1 MKGDSPAPKTIDEY
15 IATSPPDV
23 QPILQRIRV
32 TIRKAVPDAQETI
45 SYRMPTFKRHGVVL
59 HFAAFKEHIG
69 VYPPVRGD
77 AELMKK
83 LAPYANE
90 KGNLRFPLAA
100 RIPYALIGEIAK
112 VRARQNA
119 AKAKVGRTRTA
130 RNSE

>member
-1 MKGDSPAPKTIDEY
+1 MKADSPAPGTIDEY
-15 IATSPPDV
+15 IAMSPPDV
-23 QPILQRIRV
+23 QPVLQRIRV

-45 SYRMPTFKRHGVVL
+45 SYRMPTFKRDGVVL

-77 AELMKK
+77 AELMEK
-83 LAPYANE
+83 LSPYANE

-112 VRARQNA
+112 VRAGQNA
-119 AKAKVGRTRTA
+119 AKAAVGRTNTA
-130 RNSE
+130 RKQ

>member
-1 MKGDSPAPKTIDEY
+1 LKADSPAPKTIDEY

-23 QPILQRIRV
+23 QPILQRIRA
-32 TIRKAVPDAQETI
+32 TIRKAVPDAEEMI
-45 SYRMPTFKRHGVVL
+45 SYRMPTFRRHGVLL

-77 AELMKK
+77 AELMNK
-83 LAPYANE
+83 LAQYANE

-112 VRARQNA
+112 VRASQNA
-119 AKAKVGRTRTA
+119 AKAAVGRTKTA
-130 RNSE
+130 RTK